1 MFKYHCLNPIAKVGL
16 DQLDENY
23 VNTENAEEADAI
35 WTEADQITDAEA
47 RKPLYAELQKLV
59 QEEAVMYPL
68 GSNLKTLI
76 VNSRIGGV
84 EDAGLVPIYSIKD
97 ASKLT
102 INQ

>member
-1 MFKYHCLNPIAKVGL
+1 
-16 DQLDENY
+16 
-23 VNTENAEEADAI
+23 
-35 WTEADQITDAEA
+35 
-47 RKPLYAELQKLV
+47 
-59 QEEAVMYPL
+59 MYPL